1 MRVLRVE
8 GASKNVAVAEK
19 RIEALLAS
27 LDNHRI
33 TLPRPGVP
41 LLDFDC
47 AAFGVNAV
55 GLQIHN
61 HDDTIQNNP
70 ELVRRFVK
78 ATMRA
83 FETAMANPAASI
95 RAGQKATS
103 DLETDLSL
111 EQLKV
116 GIALMPSKAS
126 HGRPV
131 GYMAPEDF
139 RRLVEVNLTRSF
151 IVTRATAVAML
162 ARPHDGRAGQIV
174 LMGSIQGKEGMALG
188 SACFAAK
195 ADVMALAK
203 SMAKDWTSSTTGI
216 TASTC
221 RSGWACRVSGAAD
234 ATCEAMARGRRS
246 SISTKWTASRRSWAR
261 TTSNDS
267 TRRPRGRSA
276 RYSISAP

>member
-8 GASKNVAVAEK
+8 GAGKNVAVAEK
-19 RIEALLAS
+19 RIEAWLAG

-41 LLDFDC
+41 LLDFDY

-70 ELVRRFVK
+70 DIVRRFVM

-95 RAGQKATS
+95 RAEQKATS

-126 HGRPV
+126 HGRSNRPTRPV
-131 GYMAPEDF
+131 WRSPSSSEAVTSGAVLPPPDAGWTAPPP
-139 RRLVEVNLTRSF
+139 T
-151 IVTRATAVAML
+151 T
-162 ARPHDGRAGQIV
+162 
-174 LMGSIQGKEGMALG
+174 
-188 SACFAAK
+188 SAC
-195 ADVMALAK
+195 
-203 SMAKDWTSSTTGI
+203 SP
-216 TASTC
+216 
-221 RSGWACRVSGAAD
+221 RS
-234 ATCEAMARGRRS
+234 
-246 SISTKWTASRRSWAR
+246 
-261 TTSNDS
+261 
-267 TRRPRGRSA
+267 
-276 RYSISAP
+276 

>member
-1 MRVLRVE
+1 
-8 GASKNVAVAEK
+8 
-19 RIEALLAS
+19 
-27 LDNHRI
+27 
-33 TLPRPGVP
+33 LPRQGAP
-41 LLDFDC
+41 LLDFGY
-47 AAFGVNAV
+47 ASFGVNAV

-70 ELVRRFVK
+70 DIVRRFVK

-95 RAGQKATS
+95 RAEQKATS

-126 HGRPV
+126 HGKPV

-139 RRLVEVNLTRSF
+139 SRLVEVNLTRSF

-174 LMGSIQGKEGMALG
+174 LMGSIQGKEGMAL
-188 SACFAAK
+188 
-195 ADVMALAK
+195 AK

-234 ATCEAMARGRRS
+234 AMCEAMARGRRS

-261 TTSNDS
+261 TTSTGPS
-267 TRRPRGRSA
+267 RRPRGRSA